1 MNQVTSYNRGGVSK
15 KEARV
20 NVVSALN
27 SRADIIRPLLPE
39 GVTVERFL
47 AAVGNAVLQNPD
59 IANAPPEN
67 VFLEVSKAARD
78 GLVLDGREAALVPFK
93 GRVTYVP
100 MIAGIRK
107 RAFKTGLVKTLV
119 TNVVYEQEYLTG
131 KFRYNATADHPIQH
145 EPMIVGD
152 RGPVVA
158 AYSFVRM
165 DSGEVSA
172 EVMRLDELEAIRRRS
187 PSGNGGSWKTDTNE
201 MYRKTVFRRHS
212 KQLPLG
218 DEFRAF
224 IDSNDEPLDDMVSDE
239 PARPVKQSAKE
250 KFKEPEPA
258 SAADEQHEAMEPH
271 EQDQAGDTR
280 EPDDVF

>member
-1 MNQVTSYNRGGVSK
+1 MNQVTSYNQGGVSK

-27 SRADIIRPLLPE
+27 SRSDIIRPLLPE

-47 AAVGNAVLQNPD
+47 AAVGNAVLQNPE
-59 IANAPPEN
+59 IAKAPPEN

-78 GLVLDGREAALVPFK
+78 GLVLDGREAALVPFN

-107 RAFKTGLVKTLV
+107 RAFKTGLVKALI

-131 KFRYNATADHPIQH
+131 KFKYSATSENPIQH

-172 EVMRLDELEAIRRRS
+172 EVMRLDELEAIRKRS
-187 PSGNGGSWKTDTNE
+187 PGSKKGPWVTDTNE

-224 IDSNDEPLDDMVSDE
+224 IDENDEPLEIETPADE
-239 PARPVKQSAKE
+239 PVKRSARDAFKPEPVVEQP
-250 KFKEPEPA
+250 EPEPA
-258 SAADEQHEAMEPH
+258 VREEVQGDEPVHES
-271 EQDQAGDTR
+271 R